1 MRVTIRINDLAAL
14 AFAQNPTGKHV
25 QMKTKFAEDI
35 SRENMFNDRDIHS
48 VVVLLFYGWPRT
60 HLAYL
65 NRLFRVWCV
74 ILKMITRN
82 VSMFKIFVITESIYN

>member
-1 MRVTIRINDLAAL
+1 MRVTIRINDLVVL

-25 QMKTKFAEDI
+25 QMKTKFTDQ
-35 SRENMFNDRDIHS
+35 N
-48 VVVLLFYGWPRT
+48 LLFYGWPRT